1 MKNIHKFAVFSV
13 FISILFVAQAQQEVL
28 LKPNDGQTTTY
39 THCMEKSG
47 GIDSDMLDCTV
58 QEQIVQKKRLKNSI
72 NKLNNYLTPKEHTQ
86 LVLSQK
92 RWLSY
97 KKTQCQ
103 LIYLTLGEGT
113 ASNLA
118 AEDCHRQMTTQRV
131 QIIEDIHTSV
141 LLSHQ
146 PHK

>member
-1 MKNIHKFAVFSV
+1 MKNIHKFTVFIL
-13 FISILFVAQAQQEVL
+13 FISIIFVAQAQEIRLQQS
-28 LKPNDGQTTTY
+28 DGQTTTY
-39 THCMEKSG
+39 TRCMETSG
-47 GIDSDMLDCTV
+47 GIDSDVLDCTV
-58 QEQIVQKKRLKNSI
+58 QEQTVQKKRLKNSI

-86 LVLSQK
+86 LVLSQR

-97 KKTQCQ
+97 KKSQCQ

-118 AEDCHRQMTTQRV
+118 AEDCHRQMITQRV
-131 QIIEDIHTSV
+131 QIIEDIYISV
-141 LLSHQ
+141 SLSHQ

>member
-1 MKNIHKFAVFSV
+1 MKNIHKFTVFIV
-13 FISILFVAQAQQEVL
+13 FISIIFVAQAQEIRLQQS
-28 LKPNDGQTTTY
+28 DGQTTTY
-39 THCMEKSG
+39 TRCMETSG
-47 GIDSDMLDCTV
+47 GIDSDVLDCTV
-58 QEQIVQKKRLKNSI
+58 QEQTVQKKRLKNSI

-86 LVLSQK
+86 LVLSQR

-97 KKTQCQ
+97 KKSQCQ

-118 AEDCHRQMTTQRV
+118 AEDCHRQMITQRV
-131 QIIEDIHTSV
+131 QIIEDIYISV
-141 LLSHQ
+141 SLSHQ

>member
-1 MKNIHKFAVFSV
+1 MKNIHKFTVFIV
-13 FISILFVAQAQQEVL
+13 FISIIFVAQAQEIRLQ
-28 LKPNDGQTTTY
+28 PSDGQTTTY
-39 THCMEKSG
+39 TRCMETSG
-47 GIDSDMLDCTV
+47 GIDSDVLDCTV
-58 QEQIVQKKRLKNSI
+58 QEQTVQKKRLKNSI

-86 LVLSQK
+86 LVLSQR

>member
-1 MKNIHKFAVFSV
+1 MKNIHKFTVFIL
-13 FISILFVAQAQQEVL
+13 FISIIFVAQAQEIRLQQS
-28 LKPNDGQTTTY
+28 DGQTTTY
-39 THCMEKSG
+39 TRCMETSG
-47 GIDSDMLDCTV
+47 GIDSDVLDCTV
-58 QEQIVQKKRLKNSI
+58 QEQTVQKKRLKNSI

-86 LVLSQK
+86 LVLSQR

-97 KKTQCQ
+97 KKSQCQ

-118 AEDCHRQMTTQRV
+118 AEDCHRQMITQRV
-131 QIIEDIHTSV
+131 QIIEDIYISV
-141 LLSHQ
+141 SLSRQ